1 MSGKKM
7 YLLTYLL
14 ILIIIF
20 LGGSI
25 AAFLTDT
32 SSGNGDYEVGEVD
45 VEIKIY
51 FEKMNEDGEL
61 VEYTEG
67 IDYIVEVDENNS
79 FTKVG
84 VAKIDL
90 SHVNEIQFI
99 KNFRV
104 DILVNSSVDTYFRVA
119 PYEQLTITYTVAGI
133 TREVATTQKRFMD
146 FNYDPNNMFDE
157 NRLVDGFYYYKD
169 KVVRVDKDEPY
180 VIPFIGVF
188 KDNADFDLYDDKY
201 SLQIGFIVEA
211 VQALNGPQKIWGMEV
226 PTWKEEW

>member
-25 AAFLTDT
+25 AAFLTDS
-32 SSGNGDYEVGEVD
+32 SSGNGDYEIGEVD

-79 FTKVG
+79 FTKGG

>member
-146 FNYDPNNMFDE
+146 FNYDPNNMFEE

-169 KVVRVDKDEPY
+169 KVVRVDKDVPY
-180 VIPFIGVF
+180 VIPFIGDF
-188 KDNADFDLYDDKY
+188 KDDADFDIYDDKY